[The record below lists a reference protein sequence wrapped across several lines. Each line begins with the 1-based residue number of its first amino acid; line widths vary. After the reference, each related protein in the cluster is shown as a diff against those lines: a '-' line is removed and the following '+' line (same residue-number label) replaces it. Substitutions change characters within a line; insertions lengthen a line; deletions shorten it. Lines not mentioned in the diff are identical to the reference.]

1 MNKAVKVLIII
12 LFVILLLC
20 AAGAAGVLL
29 WRNSGRIQ
37 IMDWHGKKK
46 KIPPIRTGLPEIPM
60 TLCFTVSTG
69 DRARQTN
76 TSASSSTCRATRT
89 AVTSPENMSSLKT
102 TDIPNV
108 RLSRLQ
114 MNSGIVSSGAYGS
127 TDTVL
132 PPVRHDDETIYDET
146 GSSLSVCWKTADGDS
161 MSVKYDRRGEK
172 VLCELLKSLLSDSAE
187 EESQ

>member
-1 MNKAVKVLIII
+1 M
-12 LFVILLLC
+12 FC
-20 AAGAAGVLL
+20 SGGPAGFRSWIGT
-29 WRNSGRIQ
+29 GRKRKSRRSEP
-37 IMDWHGKKK
+37 DC
-46 KIPPIRTGLPEIPM
+46 RRSPM

-102 TDIPNV
+102 TDISNV

-146 GSSLSVCWKTADGDS
+146 GSSLSVCWKTADGGS
-161 MSVKYDRRGEK
+161 MSVKYDGRGEK
-172 VLCELLKSLLSDSAE
+172 ALCELLKSFLSASAE

>member
-12 LFVILLLC
+12 LSVILILC

-29 WRNSGRIQ
+29 RRAGRIQ

-46 KIPPIRTGLPEIPM
+46 EIPPIRTGLPEIPDDAV
-60 TLCFTVSTG
+60 LHSLNW

-132 PPVRHDDETIYDET
+132 PRYGTTMKRYTTKPAAAFLYAGKQRMAA
-146 GSSLSVCWKTADGDS
+146 VCP
-161 MSVKYDRRGEK
+161 
-172 VLCELLKSLLSDSAE
+172 
-187 EESQ
+187 